1 VIDALQGVGNNNM
14 YHSILT
20 GTVEYRN
27 PSNTLASILQT
38 GGVTL
43 INNASSGITANG
55 AATSAVFGG
64 TGFSYKG
71 TAAAAG
77 TGTIYFQGGSNQ
89 GSGKVDIGANVI
101 YGWTNLTIDPANLT
115 VNAAAIAYTT
125 AVPSAANAQAIT
137 QQRPRLDLLK
147 STSSVA
153 AANQL
158 ATVIDSAT
166 GAIYSVAAM
175 DAGTY

>member
-1 VIDALQGVGNNNM
+1 
-14 YHSILT
+14 
-20 GTVEYRN
+20 
-27 PSNTLASILQT
+27 
-38 GGVTL
+38 
-43 INNASSGITANG
+43 
-55 AATSAVFGG
+55 
-64 TGFSYKG
+64 
-71 TAAAAG
+71 
-77 TGTIYFQGGSNQ
+77 
-89 GSGKVDIGANVI
+89 VDIGANVI